1 MSLVLILMLDL
12 EDSMKQSNSFLP
24 SHQQLLQGM
33 YKSTLVCPDCNFSSV
48 TMDTFNCL
56 SLPLP
61 SAKMRTIEVT
71 VVTMDGSQPPTQY
84 ALEVLKLGESFSDC
98 ILGQAG
104 YGWLRQHRTHC
115 VMARSGSR
123 FESVKSAIEL
133 VSSHCIHADP
143 INLHF
148 APYL

>member
-1 MSLVLILMLDL
+1 
-12 EDSMKQSNSFLP
+12 
-24 SHQQLLQGM
+24 M

-84 ALEVLKLGESFSDC
+84 ALEVLKLGKA
-98 ILGQAG
+98 LGQLYHKA
-104 YGWLRQHRTHC
+104 LMPFC
-115 VMARSGSR
+115 VG
-123 FESVKSAIEL
+123 FK
-133 VSSHCIHADP
+133 
-143 INLHF
+143 
-148 APYL
+148 